1 MSCYVDT
8 SVLIALYIN
17 EQHSDAVSHW
27 YINSRDKLISSM
39 WCVTEFASAL
49 GIKQRTGQLNA
60 DEALLAWQRFQNL
73 CQNDLSLLTPNTNNF
88 QKAAELT
95 LNTSSGLRAGD
106 ALHLAA
112 ALQAQP
118 KRIATLDE
126 VFARNAKLLK
136 IPLIKF

>member
-49 GIKQRTGQLNA
+49 GSSNA
-60 DEALLAWQRFQNL
+60 PG
-73 CQNDLSLLTPNTNNF
+73 S
-88 QKAAELT
+88 
-95 LNTSSGLRAGD
+95 
-106 ALHLAA
+106 
-112 ALQAQP
+112 
-118 KRIATLDE
+118 
-126 VFARNAKLLK
+126 
-136 IPLIKF
+136 